1 MMQYRFKHNFV
12 ILSVIGVV
20 LIASVNPIIR
30 VIGFAMC
37 VIGNIYWIWYHKN
50 ITRDSSTMWV
60 FIAYLIVN
68 SMAIINNYFGGI
80 LFAGL

>member
-1 MMQYRFKHNFV
+1 MMQFKLKHNF
-12 ILSVIGVV
+12 IAMSVIGVV

-30 VIGFAMC
+30 VVGFAMC

-50 ITRDSSTMWV
+50 ITKDSSSVWV

-68 SMAIINNYFGGI
+68 SLAIVNNYFGGV